1 MGGRG
6 ASSSGATTLS
16 ATEKAKISK
25 GIATH
30 SVLENDRVENFYKS
44 NIEREKKVVSS
55 AKQYIQSGQIKST
68 SDEWFQDHIKSY
80 SHLKAQYSYFKKERK
95 KQGR

>member
-6 ASSSGATTLS
+6 ASSGGVSTLS
-16 ATEKAKISK
+16 ATEKDKISK

-30 SVLENDRVENFYKS
+30 SVSENDRAENHYKS
-44 NIEREKKVVSS
+44 NIEKEKKIVSS
-55 AKQYIQSGQIKST
+55 AKEYIQVGHIKST
-68 SDEWFQDHIKSY
+68 SDEWFQEHLKAYNS
-80 SHLKAQYSYFKKERK
+80 LKAQYSYFKKERK